1 MIGSTDTGGPPGK
14 NIIIEIW
21 EFLILG
27 RADVMVT
34 GHHRHS
40 LSGTTFGT
48 SCNSWG
54 CPDGFS
60 TFVIQSQLYLFSIAI
75 LQSDNG
81 ILQEELCQ
89 RSDRLHFIPDTLL
102 LVTSADAGWR
112 RCSCPCCPEFTRR
125 HRGSVTLV
133 SDDDLTSIQLI
144 TFLVFECYFKSF
156 QFLTLMFGL
165 SQSELVSIDF
175 NNSAKEFRERPSKV
189 TTKQFKEV
197 NFECFLF
204 LLTQRYNIAINRLH
218 PHNNWKVPTEDNKGY
233 AGVFIVNNVLRLVLI
248 LDTKFSYYNKFA
260 WLIVSKI
267 CFSRWNSSV

>member
-1 MIGSTDTGGPPGK
+1 M
-14 NIIIEIW
+14 W

-27 RADVMVT
+27 RSDVMVT

-133 SDDDLTSIQLI
+133 SDDDFKSIQLI
-144 TFLVFECYFKSF
+144 TSF
-156 QFLTLMFGL
+156 CLWMLFQI
-165 SQSELVSIDF
+165 VSISYPSCSVSRRA
-175 NNSAKEFRERPSKV
+175 NWSALTATIQPKNFVKGRPKLPPS
-189 TTKQFKEV
+189 
-197 NFECFLF
+197 
-204 LLTQRYNIAINRLH
+204 
-218 PHNNWKVPTEDNKGY
+218 
-233 AGVFIVNNVLRLVLI
+233 
-248 LDTKFSYYNKFA
+248 S
-260 WLIVSKI
+260 
-267 CFSRWNSSV
+267 SRR